1 MQDVD
6 AHNINLNQNNI
17 QAHNKSKN
25 NTTCENDGSL
35 SNKNLLMARNPTLK
49 SRVSYCDTCPKGG
62 GVIQWNS
69 KNQNHGFF
77 QILFLA
83 DLCKVIVYFFTKN
96 IFSIFRFH

>member
-62 GVIQWNS
+62 GSS
-69 KNQNHGFF
+69 KIMVFF
-77 QILFLA
+77 KFYFWQIY
-83 DLCKVIVYFFTKN
+83 V
-96 IFSIFRFH
+96 R